1 MNRYVQFGGN
11 FLDTA
16 NIYCFGQSE
25 LFIGSWIN
33 KLSRDRNNYSW
44 NSLQIY
50 KKILSHVSNNVISII
65 NFAVFNTAWFEGGG
79 EYLDYKGEIEISDVT
94 SNLICFFG
102 IYKLCIHVMKTNGI
116 GLVLWCLTP
125 LSTILQL
132 YRGCQF
138 YWWRKLEFVPA
149 NHWQTLSHKA
159 VSSTPSRQWDS
170 NIEL

>member
-33 KLSRDRNNYSW
+33 KLSRDRNNYSL

-50 KKILSHVSNNVISII
+50 KKKYCLMFQTTLSLLLILQYLIQHGL
-65 NFAVFNTAWFEGGG
+65 GGG